1 MIHIFTF
8 VTLAFLLVL
17 LPGPDYVLITKNTL
31 KDGTKAGMNTLFGT
45 CVALSIHTTFAVI
58 GLSAIIVKSAFLFS
72 AFKFVG
78 AGYLF
83 YLGVKA
89 LLSIRKTT
97 DSNITSDIETTN
109 SSTKQEPNF
118 RQGFLTDL
126 LNPKVAVFFLT
137 FLPQFVSSR
146 ENNIIPFITLGVIY
160 ILITLAYF
168 VVYILLINRIKIFM
182 QKESTQKAIQC
193 ISGIVLISFGLKL
206 AFEEAK

>member
-31 KDGTKAGMNTLFGT
+31 KDGTKAGMNTLVGT
-45 CVALSIHTTFAVI
+45 CVALSVHTTFAVI

-72 AFKFVG
+72 TFKFVG

-89 LLSIRKTT
+89 LHSIRKSTES
-97 DSNITSDIETTN
+97 DLTSDIETTN
-109 SSTKQEPNF
+109 NSAKQEPNF
-118 RQGFLTDL
+118 RQGFLTNL

-137 FLPQFVSSR
+137 FLPQFVIPR
-146 ENNIIPFITLGVIY
+146 ENSFIPFMTLGVIY
-160 ILITLAYF
+160 ICITLAYF
-168 VVYILLINRIKIFM
+168 VFYILLINHIKIFM
-182 QKESTQKAIQC
+182 QKGSTQKAIQC